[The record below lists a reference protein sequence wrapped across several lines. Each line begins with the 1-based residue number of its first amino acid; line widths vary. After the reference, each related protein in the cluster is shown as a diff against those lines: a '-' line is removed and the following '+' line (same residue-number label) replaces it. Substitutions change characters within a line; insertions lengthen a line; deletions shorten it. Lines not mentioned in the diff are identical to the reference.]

1 MISRSSGAIRSLRSA
16 ARNRKYCMP
25 SVFFVFLRLLCA
37 ARAESQELILSTV
50 VNGYIKQPVH
60 VQTTI
65 RVVNLSTSAVDVTLE
80 AYQSDGSPVRIL
92 ELFPIPRQGTKTV
105 LKLESLGSVEA
116 FTAGDVPSLN
126 GWARLTWEDGPPA
139 VGPGGNVIQPAIQAS
154 AEVALIS
161 APVGPH
167 PICTRPSTD
176 IVTRTQAVAA
186 KSSTKFSGY
195 AVIRPFRKSAYAI
208 ANPSST
214 ARAEVFLSLLDFSG
228 KLVASG
234 RAQIPPQGRISRFLS
249 ELVADAPADFMGSLR
264 ITSDLPIAAS
274 AVNVLLPEGK
284 WEDLPMISTTFGACI
299 QIIRAA
305 RDPLTGECRVFPT
318 PCDVPEAW
326 EVVAACK

>member
-126 GWARLTWEDGPPA
+126 GWARLTWDAPLA
-139 VGPGGNVIQPAIQAS
+139 IGPGGNPTQPAIQAS

-161 APVGPH
+161 SPVGPH

-176 IVTRTQAVAA
+176 IVTRTQAVATKA
-186 KSSTKFSGY
+186 STKFSSY
-195 AVIRPFRKSAYAI
+195 AVIHSAVFA
-208 ANPSST
+208 
-214 ARAEVFLSLLDFSG
+214 AR
-228 KLVASG
+228 
-234 RAQIPPQGRISRFLS
+234 RFQ
-249 ELVADAPADFMGSLR
+249 EER
-264 ITSDLPIAAS
+264 SDLLFAS
-274 AVNVLLPEGK
+274 REMRLYDDRFKEC
-284 WEDLPMISTTFGACI
+284 WESQLKGERFTFF
-299 QIIRAA
+299 R
-305 RDPLTGECRVFPT
+305 
-318 PCDVPEAW
+318 W
-326 EVVAACK
+326 